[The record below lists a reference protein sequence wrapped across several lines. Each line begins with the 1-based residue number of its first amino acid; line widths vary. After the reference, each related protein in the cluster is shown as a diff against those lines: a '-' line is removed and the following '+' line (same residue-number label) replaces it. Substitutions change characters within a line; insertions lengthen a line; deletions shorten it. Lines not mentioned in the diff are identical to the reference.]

1 MRYLKRI
8 SILTAFLLM
17 FTLIHVTVAED
28 GIVLDV
34 AERIEEAL
42 EIEMDEVNADGLEA
56 LDVPLFSLE
65 AVNLELRDAED
76 TQLISESEEQ
86 AETQEKANDSDD
98 FEIDEDGE
106 LTRYRGFAKNVVIP
120 NGVKGIGDYAFSNA
134 TLVESVSIPY
144 SITYIESSA
153 FYNCTGL
160 KSITIPDSVTE
171 IGGCAFSDC
180 ESLANVQL
188 SKNLTEISPS
198 LFDGCI
204 SLEQIIL
211 PNGIRKIGD
220 SAFSSCEKIKSIVLP
235 DTVEVIDESAFRY
248 CSNLESVTISA
259 SVSSIDRTA
268 FEGCENVIIR
278 GEEGSYAERF
288 ANGVGIPFNAPIVT
302 IDEETQYIYDDAT
315 LILDGLILYI
325 NQSRAIN
332 VIQEPA
338 DLARTLVWSSSNTNV
353 VAVDQSGNIK
363 GISQGMSTVTV
374 NTADGKG
381 RAAQIGIFVPEPT
394 DIDMNYWDND
404 REITLGE
411 TSTIRVERYIP
422 YRYETDMEMP
432 TTWSSSD
439 SSVISIESA
448 DDNGATVKANKLGK
462 ATITATTPDTGNA
475 SIEIEVIRPEPESI
489 KIDQSG
495 PIKLYL
501 GQKYSLSATL
511 TPVEAEARLTWSSD
525 DEGIATVEQDGMV
538 TAVEPG
544 ETEIY
549 VETYNDSY
557 GDIDDSI
564 DIHVL
569 IPPKKIALSKS
580 EATLAVGDTLTL
592 KKTLTPEDAETGF
605 TWSSSRPSVATVS
618 KKGKVTALKTGT
630 TKITVVTDN
639 GKKASATITVKPAPT
654 KVRLSKTRA
663 TLGVKEKL
671 TLKATVSPSK
681 AYTTL
686 TWKSSKPAVA
696 TVSKQ
701 GVVTPRKPG
710 TAVITVRTKNGK
722 TAKFTVTVKAAPK
735 KVTLNKSG
743 TVELKKGKKLKLKAT
758 LPDNTASALTWTSS
772 APKVASVDQ
781 KGNVRAL
788 KKGTAVITVKTF
800 NGKTA
805 KVTVTVK

>member
-86 AETQEKANDSDD
+86 TETQEKANDSGD

-171 IGGCAFSDC
+171 IGGCAFFDC

-363 GISQGMSTVTV
+363 GISQGISTVTV

-404 REITLGE
+404 REACGGH
-411 TSTIRVERYIP
+411 RVEAGR
-422 YRYETDMEMP
+422 
-432 TTWSSSD
+432 
-439 SSVISIESA
+439 
-448 DDNGATVKANKLGK
+448 GH
-462 ATITATTPDTGNA
+462 
-475 SIEIEVIRPEPESI
+475 PEEA
-489 KIDQSG
+489 G
-495 PIKLYL
+495 HRRHH
-501 GQKYSLSATL
+501 GQDEERQDRKDHRHRQGR
-511 TPVEAEARLTWSSD
+511 AE
-525 DEGIATVEQDGMV
+525 EGHAEQVGH
-538 TAVEPG
+538 G
-544 ETEIY
+544 GTE
-549 VETYNDSY
+549 E
-557 GDIDDSI
+557 G
-564 DIHVL
+564 
-569 IPPKKIALSKS
+569 
-580 EATLAVGDTLTL
+580 
-592 KKTLTPEDAETGF
+592 
-605 TWSSSRPSVATVS
+605 
-618 KKGKVTALKTGT
+618 
-630 TKITVVTDN
+630 
-639 GKKASATITVKPAPT
+639 
-654 KVRLSKTRA
+654 
-663 TLGVKEKL
+663 
-671 TLKATVSPSK
+671 
-681 AYTTL
+681 
-686 TWKSSKPAVA
+686 
-696 TVSKQ
+696 
-701 GVVTPRKPG
+701 
-710 TAVITVRTKNGK
+710 
-722 TAKFTVTVKAAPK
+722 
-735 KVTLNKSG
+735 
-743 TVELKKGKKLKLKAT
+743 
-758 LPDNTASALTWTSS
+758 
-772 APKVASVDQ
+772 
-781 KGNVRAL
+781 
-788 KKGTAVITVKTF
+788 
-800 NGKTA
+800 
-805 KVTVTVK
+805 